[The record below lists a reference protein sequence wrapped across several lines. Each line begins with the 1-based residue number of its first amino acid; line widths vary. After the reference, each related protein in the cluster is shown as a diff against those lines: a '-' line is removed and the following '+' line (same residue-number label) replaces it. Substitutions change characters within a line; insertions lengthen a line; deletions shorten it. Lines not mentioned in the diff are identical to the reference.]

1 MGLDRS
7 TIFASVGHQTSCDI
21 YCSINSSVL
30 KSQLFINLSLSQV
43 VASFQVQ
50 IQLVWNIKPALI
62 FPIQPQKNYS
72 EAKFTVL
79 IQEPTG

>member
-7 TIFASVGHQTSCDI
+7 AIFTSVGHQTSCDI
-21 YCSINSSVL
+21 HCSKNSLVL

-50 IQLVWNIKPALI
+50 IQLVWNINSSSDLSHSTPERL
-62 FPIQPQKNYS
+62 
-72 EAKFTVL
+72 L
-79 IQEPTG
+79 